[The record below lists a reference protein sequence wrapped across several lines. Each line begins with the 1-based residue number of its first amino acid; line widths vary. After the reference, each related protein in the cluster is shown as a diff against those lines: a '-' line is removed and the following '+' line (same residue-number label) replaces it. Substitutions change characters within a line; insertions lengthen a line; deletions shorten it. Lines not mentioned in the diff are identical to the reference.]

1 MGAEKKQTSDA
12 SAENGGASGGRYHS
26 RTVVQIKCALLSEH
40 NFRNVCMILL
50 KSKGKYHFLDFLVQ
64 SF

>member
-26 RTVVQIKCALLSEH
+26 RTVVQIDKYALLSKIGT
-40 NFRNVCMILL
+40 RVCL
-50 KSKGKYHFLDFLVQ
+50 Y
-64 SF
+64 